1 VGLEMS
7 EKLDALMKNYYKKTT
22 PSTEV
27 VVFHVQYTDERWVS
41 QLSCPS
47 EEWLKSLDFGIYTV
61 PVASMELYD
70 MENDHAAC
78 EEAFMLTNNINESWW
93 KNSKVKKLFEGIH
106 CRSTSTGDIVTVS
119 RKGSVNAYK
128 CDAMG
133 WSIMVVP
140 SRRNE

>member
-1 VGLEMS
+1 MS

-27 VVFHVQYTDERWVS
+27 VVFHVYD
-41 QLSCPS
+41 
-47 EEWLKSLDFGIYTV
+47 LDLGEYTV

-70 MENDHAAC
+70 MENDHDAC
-78 EEAFMLTNNINESWW
+78 EEAFVLTNSISKAWY
-93 KNSKVKKLFEGIH
+93 KNTEITKLFEGLY
-106 CRSTSTGDIVTVS
+106 CRSTSSGDIVTVS

-133 WSIMVVP
+133 WSIMDVP
-140 SRRNE
+140 EEQLQMSK

>member
-1 VGLEMS
+1 MS

-27 VVFHVQYTDERWVS
+27 VVFHVYD
-41 QLSCPS
+41 
-47 EEWLKSLDFGIYTV
+47 LDLGEYTV

-70 MENDHAAC
+70 MENDHDAC
-78 EEAFMLTNNINESWW
+78 EEAFVLTNNINESWW

-128 CDAMG
+128 CDAIG
-133 WSIMVVP
+133 WSIMDVP
-140 SRRNE
+140 KEQLQMSK

>member
-1 VGLEMS
+1 
-7 EKLDALMKNYYKKTT
+7 
-22 PSTEV
+22 
-27 VVFHVQYTDERWVS
+27 
-41 QLSCPS
+41 
-47 EEWLKSLDFGIYTV
+47 
-61 PVASMELYD
+61 LYD